1 MKNPV
6 TRLSLFASFA
16 LVSLLSLASCS
27 GSPWNGIDATN
38 DDPAK
43 IGILQFVTHDALD
56 LARTGFVEALAEA
69 GYVDGQ
75 NIEITVQNPQT
86 NSGAL
91 ATMSSSLAASS
102 DLILAIA
109 TPAATAVKSALE
121 TEGRQVPL
129 LFTAVT
135 DPVAAQ
141 LIASAEKPGG
151 FVTGT
156 NDMQPINA
164 QIELF
169 EDLGLVPGTDKIG
182 MIYCNAES
190 NSITQINLAKA
201 HAESLGFTVEVASI
215 PDASTLVTALES
227 LVNKNIKGLYVPT
240 DNVIASNMQTVNTQM
255 IAADVLTIVGETSMV
270 ENGGFITLGADY
282 HALGVLTGEMAVEII
297 EGTHPKNVPS
307 VGASSFEMV
316 INLDTAEA
324 LGFTVPAALLAEAD
338 VIIQSG
344 N

>member
-1 MKNPV
+1 MKPAF
-6 TRLSLFASFA
+6 RKLSLLSS
-16 LVSLLSLASCS
+16 LTLISLLSLTSC
-27 GSPWNGIDATN
+27 GSSWEGIIATPE
-38 DDPAK
+38 DKAE

-56 LARTGFVEALAEA
+56 LARIGFVEALAEA
-69 GYVDGQ
+69 GFVDGT
-75 NIEITVQNPQT
+75 NINITIQNPQT

-121 TEGRQVPL
+121 TEGREVPL

-141 LIASAEKPGG
+141 LITSADKPGG

-156 NDMQPINA
+156 NDMQPIA
-164 QIELF
+164 EQVDLF
-169 EDLGLVPGTDKIG
+169 VDLGLVPGTDKIG

-190 NSITQINLAKA
+190 NSIAQINIAKA
-201 HAESLGFTVEVASI
+201 HAESLGFTVEVTSI

-227 LVNKNIKGLYVPT
+227 LTNKNIKGLYVPT
-240 DNVIASNMQTVNTQM
+240 DNVIASNMQTVSSHM
-255 IAADVLTIVGETSMV
+255 ISHDVLTVVGETSMA

-297 EGTHPKNVPS
+297 NGTHPKDVPS
-307 VGASSFEMV
+307 VGASTFEMV
-316 INLDTAEA
+316 INLDVATEM
-324 LGFTVPAALLAEAD
+324 GFTVPASLLSEAD
-338 VIIQSG
+338 VLIQSG

>member
-1 MKNPV
+1 MK
-6 TRLSLFASFA
+6 TTMKKLG
-16 LVSLLSLASCS
+16 LLSSFTLTGLMVLASC
-27 GSPWNGIDATN
+27 GSTWEGITATKEN
-38 DDPAK
+38 KAE

-56 LARTGFVEALAEA
+56 LARIGFVEALEEA
-69 GYVDGQ
+69 GFVEGE
-75 NIEITVQNPQT
+75 NININIQNPQT

-91 ATMSSSLAASS
+91 ATMASSLATST

-141 LIASAEKPGG
+141 LIESPTKPGG

-156 NDMQPINA
+156 NDMQPIRE
-164 QIELF
+164 QIDLF
-169 EDLGLVPGTDKIG
+169 LELGLVPGVDKIG

-190 NSITQINLAKA
+190 NSITQINIAKA
-201 HAESLGFTVEVASI
+201 HAESLGFSVELTSI

-227 LVNKNIKGLYVPT
+227 LTNRHIKGLYVPT
-240 DNVIASNMQTVNTQM
+240 DNVISSNMQTLSNHM
-255 IAADVLTIVGETSMV
+255 IDHQVLTVVGETSMA

-282 HALGVLTGEMAVEII
+282 HALGFLTGQMAVEII
-297 EGTHPKNVPS
+297 EGTHPQDIAS

-316 INLDTAEA
+316 INLDVASAMAFE
-324 LGFTVPAALLAEAD
+324 VPSSLLDEAD
-338 VIIQSG
+338 VLIQTG
-344 N
+344 Q